1 MVKGVKMQK
10 LADRKLII
18 GTRGSA
24 LALWQAQYV
33 KSRLKDECGLDS
45 ELEIIKTQGDKILD
59 VPLAKI
65 GGKGLFTKEL
75 EQKLLDKEIDLAV
88 HSLKDVPVEIVSL
101 LDLAAITER
110 EDCRDC
116 FLSMKYENLESLP
129 QNAKVGTTSLR
140 RSMQIKAFRADLDTL
155 SLRGNIQTRLEKL
168 KNGVFDAIILAQ
180 AGVKRLGIDV
190 EKNDMGICHIVP
202 LDFMIPAMGQGALGI
217 EMRKDS
223 PYFES
228 ISKLTHKTSALCV
241 SAERS
246 FVRVL
251 EGGCQVPI
259 GVQAV
264 YESGILRLEAMVGLP
279 NGQEILQ
286 ESLEDSVL
294 EEDIARAESLGKNL
308 AQSFITKGA
317 KEILSRARDMA
328 FA

>member
-1 MVKGVKMQK
+1 
-10 LADRKLII
+10 
-18 GTRGSA
+18 
-24 LALWQAQYV
+24 
-33 KSRLKDECGLDS
+33 
-45 ELEIIKTQGDKILD
+45 
-59 VPLAKI
+59 
-65 GGKGLFTKEL
+65 
-75 EQKLLDKEIDLAV
+75 
-88 HSLKDVPVEIVSL
+88 
-101 LDLAAITER
+101 
-110 EDCRDC
+110 
-116 FLSMKYENLESLP
+116 
-129 QNAKVGTTSLR
+129 
-140 RSMQIKAFRADLDTL
+140 MQIKAFRADLDTL

-190 EKNDMGICHIVP
+190 KKNDMGICHIVP

-223 PYFES
+223 AYFE
-228 ISKLTHKTSALCV
+228 IVSKLTHKKSALCV

-264 YESGILRLEAMVGLP
+264 YDGGILRLRAMVGLP
-279 NGQEILQ
+279 NGQEICR
-286 ESLEDSVL
+286 LEDSVL
-294 EEDIARAESLGKNL
+294 EDDITKAESLGQNL
-308 AQSFITKGA
+308 AQSFIAKGA

>member
-1 MVKGVKMQK
+1 MQNVAEK
-10 LADRKLII
+10 KLII

-24 LALWQAQYV
+24 LALWQAEYV

-88 HSLKDVPVEIVSL
+88 HSLKDVPVEIIPL

-116 FLSMKYENLESLP
+116 FLSMKYEGLESLP
-129 QNAKVGTTSLR
+129 QGARVGTTSLR

-190 EKNDMGICHIVP
+190 KKNDMGICHIVP

-223 PYFES
+223 AYFE
-228 ISKLTHKTSALCV
+228 IVSKLTHKKSALCV

-264 YESGILRLEAMVGLP
+264 YENGILRLRAMVGLP

-286 ESLEDSVL
+286 ESLEDSML
-294 EEDIARAESLGKNL
+294 EDEIVRAEALGNKL
-308 AQSFITKGA
+308 AQSFIAKGA
-317 KEILSRARDMA
+317 KKILSRARDMA

>member
-1 MVKGVKMQK
+1 MQNVAEK
-10 LADRKLII
+10 KLII

-24 LALWQAQYV
+24 LALWQAEYV

-88 HSLKDVPVEIVSL
+88 HSLKDVPVEIIPL

-116 FLSMKYENLESLP
+116 FLSMKYEGLESLP
-129 QNAKVGTTSLR
+129 QGARVGTTSLR

-190 EKNDMGICHIVP
+190 KKNDMGICHIVP

-223 PYFES
+223 AYFE
-228 ISKLTHKTSALCV
+228 IVSKLTHKKSALCV

-264 YESGILRLEAMVGLP
+264 YENGILRLRAMVGLP

-286 ESLEDSVL
+286 ESLEDSML
-294 EEDIARAESLGKNL
+294 EDDITKAESLGQNL
-308 AQSFITKGA
+308 AQSFIAKGA

>member
-1 MVKGVKMQK
+1 MQNVAEK
-10 LADRKLII
+10 KLII

-24 LALWQAQYV
+24 LALWQAEYV
-33 KSRLKDECGLDS
+33 KSRLKNECGLDS
-45 ELEIIKTQGDKILD
+45 EFKIIKTQGDKILD

-88 HSLKDVPVEIVSL
+88 HSLKDVPVEIMPL

-116 FLSMKYENLESLP
+116 FLSMKYESLESLP
-129 QNAKVGTTSLR
+129 QGARVGTTSLR

-190 EKNDMGICHIVP
+190 KKNDMGICHIVP

-217 EMRKDS
+217 EMRKDNA
-223 PYFES
+223 YFE
-228 ISKLTHKTSALCV
+228 IVSKLTHKKSALCV

-259 GVQAV
+259 GVQGV
-264 YESGILRLEAMVGLP
+264 YDGEILRLRAMVGLP

-286 ESLEDSVL
+286 ESLEDSML
-294 EEDIARAESLGKNL
+294 EDEIVRAESLGKNL
-308 AQSFITKGA
+308 AQSFIAKGA
-317 KEILSRARDMA
+317 KEILTRAKNMA

>member
-1 MVKGVKMQK
+1 MQN

-33 KSRLKDECGLDS
+33 KNRLKNECGLDS

-88 HSLKDVPVEIVSL
+88 HSLKDVPVEILPL

-116 FLSMKYENLESLP
+116 FLSMKYESLESLP
-129 QNAKVGTTSLR
+129 QGARVGTTSLR

-190 EKNDMGICHIVP
+190 ENNDMGICHIVP

-217 EMRKDS
+217 EMRKDN
-223 PYFES
+223 PYFET
-228 ISKLTHKTSALCV
+228 ISRLTHKRSALCV

-246 FVRVL
+246 FVREL

-264 YESGILRLEAMVGLP
+264 YENGILRLRAMVGLP

-286 ESLEDSVL
+286 ESLEDSML
-294 EEDIARAESLGKNL
+294 EEDKAKAESLGKNL

>member
-1 MVKGVKMQK
+1 MKMQNF
-10 LADRKLII
+10 ADRKLII

-24 LALWQAQYV
+24 LALWQAEYV
-33 KSRLKDECGLDS
+33 KSRLKNECGLDS

-75 EQKLLDKEIDLAV
+75 EQKLLNKEIDLAV
-88 HSLKDVPVEIVSL
+88 HSLKDVPVEIIPL

-116 FLSMKYENLESLP
+116 FLSMKYESLESLP
-129 QNAKVGTTSLR
+129 QNARVGTTSLR
-140 RSMQIKAFRADLDTL
+140 RSMQVKAFRADLDTL

-180 AGVKRLGIDV
+180 AGVKRLGIDK
-190 EKNDMGICHIVP
+190 EEGCYIVP

-223 PYFES
+223 PYFEH
-228 ISKLTHKTSALCV
+228 ISRLTHKISALCV

-264 YESGILRLEAMVGLP
+264 YQNGILKLKAMVGLP

-294 EEDIARAESLGKNL
+294 ENDITKAEALGKNL
-308 AQSFITKGA
+308 AQSFIAKGA
-317 KEILSRARDMA
+317 KEILSRAKDMA
-328 FA
+328 FV

>member
-1 MVKGVKMQK
+1 MQNIAEK
-10 LADRKLII
+10 KLII

-24 LALWQAQYV
+24 LALWQAEYV
-33 KSRLKDECGLDS
+33 KNRLKDECGLDS

-88 HSLKDVPVEIVSL
+88 HSLKDVPVEIIPL

-116 FLSMKYENLESLP
+116 FLSMKYEGLESLP
-129 QNAKVGTTSLR
+129 QGARVGTTSLR

-190 EKNDMGICHIVP
+190 KKNDMGICHLVP

-223 PYFES
+223 AYFE
-228 ISKLTHKTSALCV
+228 IVSKLTHKKSALCV

-264 YESGILRLEAMVGLP
+264 YENGILRLRAMVGLP

-286 ESLEDSVL
+286 ESLEDSML
-294 EEDIARAESLGKNL
+294 ENDITKAESLGQNL
-308 AQSFITKGA
+308 AQSFIAKGA

>member
-1 MVKGVKMQK
+1 MQNVAEK
-10 LADRKLII
+10 KLII

-24 LALWQAQYV
+24 LALWQAEYV

-88 HSLKDVPVEIVSL
+88 HSLKDVPVEIIPL

-116 FLSMKYENLESLP
+116 FLSMKYEGLESLP
-129 QNAKVGTTSLR
+129 QGARVGTTSLR

-190 EKNDMGICHIVP
+190 KKNDMGICHIVP

-223 PYFES
+223 AYFE
-228 ISKLTHKTSALCV
+228 IVSKLTHKKSALCV
-241 SAERS
+241 SAERA
-246 FVRVL
+246 FVREL

-264 YESGILRLEAMVGLP
+264 YENGILRLRAMVGLP

-286 ESLEDSVL
+286 ESLEDSML
-294 EEDIARAESLGKNL
+294 EDDITKAESLGQNL
-308 AQSFITKGA
+308 AQSFIAKGA
-317 KEILSRARDMA
+317 KEILTRAKNMA
-328 FA
+328 FV

>member
-1 MVKGVKMQK
+1 MQN

-33 KSRLKDECGLDS
+33 KNRLKNECGLDS
-45 ELEIIKTQGDKILD
+45 ELKIIKTQGDKILD

-88 HSLKDVPVEIVSL
+88 HSLKDVPVEILPL

-116 FLSMKYENLESLP
+116 FLSMKYESLESLP
-129 QNAKVGTTSLR
+129 QGARVGTTSLR

-190 EKNDMGICHIVP
+190 KKNDMGICHIVP

-223 PYFES
+223 PYFET
-228 ISKLTHKTSALCV
+228 ISRLTHKISALCV

-246 FVRVL
+246 FVREL

-264 YESGILRLEAMVGLP
+264 YENGILRLRAMVGLP

-286 ESLEDSVL
+286 ESLEDSML
-294 EEDIARAESLGKNL
+294 EEDKAKAESLGKYL
-308 AQSFITKGA
+308 AQSFIAKGA

>member
-1 MVKGVKMQK
+1 MQNVAEK
-10 LADRKLII
+10 KLII

-24 LALWQAQYV
+24 LALWQAEYV
-33 KSRLKDECGLDS
+33 KNRLKNECGLDS

-88 HSLKDVPVEIVSL
+88 HSLKDVPVEIMPL

-116 FLSMKYENLESLP
+116 FLSMKYEGLESLP
-129 QNAKVGTTSLR
+129 QGARVGTTSLR

-190 EKNDMGICHIVP
+190 KKNDMGICHIVP

-223 PYFES
+223 AYFE
-228 ISKLTHKTSALCV
+228 IVSKLTHKKSALCV

-264 YESGILRLEAMVGLP
+264 YDGGILRLRAMVGLP

-286 ESLEDSVL
+286 ESLEDSML
-294 EEDIARAESLGKNL
+294 EDDITKAESLGQNL
-308 AQSFITKGA
+308 AQSFIAKGA

>member
-1 MVKGVKMQK
+1 MQNVAEK
-10 LADRKLII
+10 KLII

-24 LALWQAQYV
+24 LALWQAEYV
-33 KSRLKDECGLDS
+33 KSRLKNECRLDS

-88 HSLKDVPVEIVSL
+88 HSLKDVPVEIIPL

-116 FLSMKYENLESLP
+116 FLSMKYEGLESLP
-129 QNAKVGTTSLR
+129 QGARVGTTSLR

-190 EKNDMGICHIVP
+190 KKNDMGICHIVP

-223 PYFES
+223 AYFE
-228 ISKLTHKTSALCV
+228 IVSKLTHKKSALCV

-264 YESGILRLEAMVGLP
+264 YENGILRLRAMVGLP

-286 ESLEDSVL
+286 ESLEDSML
-294 EEDIARAESLGKNL
+294 ENDITKAESLGQNL
-308 AQSFITKGA
+308 AQSFIAKGA

>member
-1 MVKGVKMQK
+1 MQNV
-10 LADRKLII
+10 ADRKLII

-33 KSRLKDECGLDS
+33 KNCLKDECGLDS
-45 ELEIIKTQGDKILD
+45 ELKIIKTQGDKILD

-75 EQKLLDKEIDLAV
+75 EQKLLNKEIDLAV
-88 HSLKDVPVEIVSL
+88 HSLKDVPVEILPL

-116 FLSMKYENLESLP
+116 FLSMKYESLESLP
-129 QNAKVGTTSLR
+129 QGARVGTTSLR

-190 EKNDMGICHIVP
+190 ENNDMGICHIVP

-223 PYFES
+223 PYFET
-228 ISKLTHKTSALCV
+228 ISRLTHKRSVLCV

-246 FVRVL
+246 FVREL

-264 YESGILRLEAMVGLP
+264 YENGILRLRAMVGLP
-279 NGQEILQ
+279 SGQEILQ
-286 ESLEDSVL
+286 ESLEDSML
-294 EEDIARAESLGKNL
+294 EEDKAKAESLGKYL
-308 AQSFITKGA
+308 AQSFIAKGA

>member
-1 MVKGVKMQK
+1 MQN

-33 KSRLKDECGLDS
+33 KNRLKNECGLDS

-88 HSLKDVPVEIVSL
+88 HSLKDVPVEIIPL

-116 FLSMKYENLESLP
+116 FLSMKYEGLESLP
-129 QNAKVGTTSLR
+129 QGARVGTTSLR

-190 EKNDMGICHIVP
+190 KKNDMGICHIVP

-223 PYFES
+223 AYFE
-228 ISKLTHKTSALCV
+228 IVSKLTHKKSALCV

-264 YESGILRLEAMVGLP
+264 YESGILRLRAMVGLP

-286 ESLEDSVL
+286 ESLEDSML
-294 EEDIARAESLGKNL
+294 ENDITKAESLGQNL
-308 AQSFITKGA
+308 AQSFIAKGA

>member
-1 MVKGVKMQK
+1 MQN

-33 KSRLKDECGLDS
+33 KNRLKNECGLDS

-88 HSLKDVPVEIVSL
+88 HSLKDVPVEILPL

-116 FLSMKYENLESLP
+116 FLSMKYESLESLP
-129 QNAKVGTTSLR
+129 QGARVGTTSLR

-190 EKNDMGICHIVP
+190 ENNDMGICHIVP

-223 PYFES
+223 PYFET
-228 ISKLTHKTSALCV
+228 ISRLTHKRSALCI

-246 FVRVL
+246 FVREL

-264 YESGILRLEAMVGLP
+264 YENGILRLRAMVGLP

-286 ESLEDSVL
+286 ESLEDSML
-294 EEDIARAESLGKNL
+294 EEDKAKAESLGKNL

>member
-1 MVKGVKMQK
+1 MQNVAEK
-10 LADRKLII
+10 KLII

-24 LALWQAQYV
+24 LALWQAEYV

-88 HSLKDVPVEIVSL
+88 HSLKDVPVEIMPL

-116 FLSMKYENLESLP
+116 FLSMKYESLESLP
-129 QNAKVGTTSLR
+129 QGARVGTTSLR

-190 EKNDMGICHIVP
+190 KKNDMGICHIVP

-223 PYFES
+223 AYFE
-228 ISKLTHKTSALCV
+228 IVSKLTHKKSALCV

-246 FVRVL
+246 FVRAL

-264 YESGILRLEAMVGLP
+264 YENGILRLRAMVGLP

-286 ESLEDSVL
+286 ESLEDSML
-294 EEDIARAESLGKNL
+294 EEDKARAESLGKNL
-308 AQSFITKGA
+308 AQSFIAKGA

>member
-1 MVKGVKMQK
+1 MQNV
-10 LADRKLII
+10 ADRKLII

-33 KSRLKDECGLDS
+33 KNRLKDECGLDS
-45 ELEIIKTQGDKILD
+45 ELKIIKTQGDKILD

-88 HSLKDVPVEIVSL
+88 HSLKDVPVEILPL

-116 FLSMKYENLESLP
+116 FLSMKYESLESLP
-129 QNAKVGTTSLR
+129 QGARVGTTSLR
-140 RSMQIKAFRADLDTL
+140 RSMQIKAFRADLDML

-190 EKNDMGICHIVP
+190 KKNDMGICHIVP

-223 PYFES
+223 PYFET
-228 ISKLTHKTSALCV
+228 ISKLTHKISALCV

-246 FVRVL
+246 FVREL

-264 YESGILRLEAMVGLP
+264 YENGILRLRAMVGLP

-286 ESLEDSVL
+286 ESLEDSML
-294 EEDIARAESLGKNL
+294 EEDKAKAESLGKNL

>member
-1 MVKGVKMQK
+1 MQNVAEK
-10 LADRKLII
+10 KLII

-24 LALWQAQYV
+24 LALWQAEYV

-88 HSLKDVPVEIVSL
+88 HSLKDVPVEIIPL

-116 FLSMKYENLESLP
+116 FLSMKYEGLESLP
-129 QNAKVGTTSLR
+129 QGARVGTTSLR

-190 EKNDMGICHIVP
+190 KKNDMGICHIVP

-223 PYFES
+223 AYFE
-228 ISKLTHKTSALCV
+228 IVSKLTHKKSALCV

-264 YESGILRLEAMVGLP
+264 YENGILRLRAMVGLP

-286 ESLEDSVL
+286 ESLEDSML
-294 EEDIARAESLGKNL
+294 EDDITKAESLGQNL
-308 AQSFITKGA
+308 AQSFIAKGA
-317 KEILSRARDMA
+317 KEILTRARDMA